1 MKYIALFLVGALLG
15 GGAAIYF
22 LGAPRAKSA
31 PGVVVKAPDSG
42 GDPPGTVVVSL
53 DQGFVDAV
61 LSTIFSNLGTPT
73 FNLSQ
78 LNSDRFEQVNFQGG
92 CTNKITLLQEGS
104 GVKTGVQ
111 FSNGRISAPMVFSG
125 NYNLLGNCMQ
135 FKGWAQTSIQLR
147 FDESKQTVYGNVS
160 VEGVNLE
167 GVSPIAN
174 NFVTVFV
181 QTAINERVNP
191 LVLVTERQLS
201 LMIPIKASNGSV
213 KAHAKDVKSEI
224 IDGALKL
231 HVTYTFEAV
240 QGQV

>member
-1 MKYIALFLVGALLG
+1 MKYIALFLIGALLG
-15 GGAAIYF
+15 GGAAVYF
-22 LGAPRAKSA
+22 LGAPRAKAA

-42 GDPPGTVVVSL
+42 SDPPGTVVVSL

-61 LSTIFSNLGTPT
+61 LATTFSNLGTPT

-78 LNSDRFEQVNFQGG
+78 INSDRFEQVNFQGG
-92 CTNKITLLQEGS
+92 CSNKITLLQEGS
-104 GVKTGVQ
+104 GTKTGVQ
-111 FSNGRISAPMVFSG
+111 FRNGSISAPMVFSG
-125 NYNLLGNCMQ
+125 NYNLLGNCME

-147 FDESKQTVYGNVS
+147 FDESKQTVFGNVS

-191 LVLVTERQLS
+191 LVLVTDRQLT
-201 LMIPIKASNGSV
+201 LMVPVKASNGTV
-213 KAHAKDVKSEI
+213 KAHAKDVRAEI
-224 IDGALKL
+224 LDGALKL
-231 HVTYTFEAV
+231 HVSYTFEGV
-240 QGQV
+240 KGEG